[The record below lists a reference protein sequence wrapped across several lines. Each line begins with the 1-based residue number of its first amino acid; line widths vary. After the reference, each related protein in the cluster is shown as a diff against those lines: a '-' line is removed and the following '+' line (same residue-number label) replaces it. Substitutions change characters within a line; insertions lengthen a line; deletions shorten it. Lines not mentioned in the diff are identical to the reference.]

1 MVSKLKELSEDD
13 LEDISNFLSETIE
26 KKIQASVKSQK
37 EILDMDVSIEISYP
51 DENGELD
58 VDASIEIDTDELSDL
73 SNERI
78 DEVIDELKLVVVPRV
93 FDGEYFL
100 EHLVESFILPVLRS
114 SLQLEE
120 ILEGLQLHLK
130 QIGISQNLRCGEI
143 DSLCIGLF

>member
-26 KKIQASVKSQK
+26 KKIQASVNSQK
-37 EILDMDVSIEISYP
+37 EILDMDVSIEITYP

-78 DEVIDELKLVVVPRV
+78 DEVIDESYLEL
-93 FDGEYFL
+93 DEYIN
-100 EHLVESFILPVLRS
+100 EHYR
-114 SLQLEE
+114 
-120 ILEGLQLHLK
+120 
-130 QIGISQNLRCGEI
+130 
-143 DSLCIGLF
+143 